1 MCFCQKRN
9 EEGDFLRYSSSKPT
23 ISSYDFMRL
32 LCATLASQKKMIID
46 LRSLVTKIYDFKIS
60 QGNNVQFLFED
71 IEFRDSID
79 CVVSYDISES
89 INNLQTFGVIGK
101 LNPTYEKIIIY
112 LTSIDIEHILSDYDE
127 NIRNHISNL
136 ADTF

>member
-1 MCFCQKRN
+1 MRIN
-9 EEGDFLRYSSSKPT
+9 NSKPV

-46 LRSLVTKIYDFKIS
+46 LRSLVGKIYDFKLK
-60 QGNNVQFLFED
+60 QNEKVQFLFED
-71 IEFRDSID
+71 IEFRDNID
-79 CVVSYDISES
+79 SVVSYDISES

-112 LTSIDIEHILSDYDE
+112 LTISDAQKILSDYNED
-127 NIRNHISNL
+127 IRNCISEL

>member
-1 MCFCQKRN
+1 M
-9 EEGDFLRYSSSKPT
+9 RYSSSKPT

-32 LCATLASQKKMIID
+32 LCATLASKKKMIID
-46 LRSLVTKIYDFKIS
+46 LRSLVEKIYNFKIS
-60 QGNNVQFLFED
+60 KGNDVQFLFED

-112 LTSIDIEHILSDYDE
+112 LTSTDVDDILSAYDE
-127 NIRNHISNL
+127 NVKKYIFDL